1 MFGNRVLTLNPL
13 IGLAATPMPA
23 QSTMPASPPPP
34 ATTAP
39 AGKTASLPTAKTPVT
54 KLTNLNTAPAEQL
67 DALPEVGKARTKA
80 ILNEHAKGKFKVT
93 DARGTRLFSVDFLR
107 PERVWASSSLG
118 SPG

>member
-80 ILNEHAKGKFKVT
+80 ILNEHAKGKFKDWADVDTKMTATSLDVDAKAKIKDLVT
-93 DARGTRLFSVDFLR
+93 F
-107 PERVWASSSLG
+107 
-118 SPG
+118 

>member
-80 ILNEHAKGKFKVT
+80 ILNEHAKGKFKDWADVDTKMTATSLDADAKAKIKDLVT
-93 DARGTRLFSVDFLR
+93 F
-107 PERVWASSSLG
+107 
-118 SPG
+118 